1 MGACRSRRL
10 PTWLNALRGE
20 GAGSCC
26 LLPRNSDSRGNLGE
40 TTALSA
46 GSRQGVLGG
55 QTVGRGVTRSVR
67 ITAGGVEEIGRAS
80 CREEW
85 GSGGGADD
93 GETRRVEV
101 EGEEMRGAW

>member
-1 MGACRSRRL
+1 RSPKRPEPTTCVAPETPMGACRSRRL

-67 ITAGGVEEIGRAS
+67 ITAGGVEGFVGIA
-80 CREEW
+80 
-85 GSGGGADD
+85 GGHNQ
-93 GETRRVEV
+93 
-101 EGEEMRGAW
+101 